1 MHLGTPPKRDENDM
15 WFDDGDDED
24 EFADESGDDEDE
36 DEDEDDDDESSEEDE
51 RRRRRE
57 SRSFRMST
65 AEITEAAFVR
75 WARVMVD
82 ATVTLENEYGDD
94 DDEDDEDFDPMQ
106 TS

>member
-1 MHLGTPPKRDENDM
+1 M

-51 RRRRRE
+51 KATSRVEKVFVCRRRK
-57 SRSFRMST
+57 SS
-65 AEITEAAFVR
+65 EAAFVR